1 MFQKLIVPVDGS
13 VASYTAIPVAAR
25 MATAVGGSF
34 EVITVVDRLA
44 DVALACESLD
54 RDLVDVESVDETV
67 DRHVLV
73 GDDVAAAIARRVDE
87 TPGGMVVMSAHGHG
101 RSAAVFGSTCDS
113 VLRTLFGPVI
123 VVGPSV
129 EDVGGRLDGSY
140 VVALDGSKTADSVLP
155 IVAAWTA
162 EFHGPPW
169 LVEVGKDW
177 PTYVGDV
184 IDSSFVSSRAFELRH
199 RIHRDVEFEVL
210 HGGHAGR
217 SITDFARE
225 MRASLV
231 FMTTHGRTGL
241 DRLRSGSVAAEVIRH
256 AHCPVVV
263 FRPPQIQTG
272 RELAGSGATHAG

>member
-13 VASYTAIPVAAR
+13 VASYRAVPVAAR
-25 MATAVGGSF
+25 MATAVDGSF

-44 DVALACESLD
+44 DLALAHDAFD
-54 RDLVDVESVDETV
+54 RDLADVEYVDGSI
-67 DRHVLV
+67 DRDVLV
-73 GDDVAAAIARRVDE
+73 GDDVADAIARRVEE

-101 RSAAVFGSTCDS
+101 RSAAVFGSTCDA
-113 VLRTLFGPVI
+113 VLRAMFGPVI
-123 VVGPSV
+123 VIGPNV
-129 EDVGGRLDGSY
+129 DEVGGRLDGSY
-140 VVALDGSKTADSVLP
+140 VVPLDGSKTADSVLP

-162 EFHGPPW
+162 EFHGTPW
-169 LVEVGKDW
+169 LIEVGKEW

-184 IDSSFVSSRAFELRH
+184 IDSSFVSSRAFELRRRVNH
-199 RIHRDVEFEVL
+199 EVEFEVL
-210 HGGHAGR
+210 HSGHTGR

-225 MRASLV
+225 MPGSLI

-263 FRPPQIQTG
+263 FRPPHMQRG
-272 RELAGSGATHAG
+272 SELAGSGATQAG